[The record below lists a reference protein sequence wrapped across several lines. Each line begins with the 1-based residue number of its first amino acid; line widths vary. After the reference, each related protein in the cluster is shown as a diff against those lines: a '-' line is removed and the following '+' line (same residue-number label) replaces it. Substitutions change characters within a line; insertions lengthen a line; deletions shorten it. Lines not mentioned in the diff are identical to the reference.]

1 MGTLGKIMARANHTG
16 HIHSGTKNTIM
27 GVSAVFI
34 DGGYLE
40 KVLKH
45 DHGQANIDFAK
56 AVKNEGVLV
65 TLWHGSSL
73 QTRASRELFD
83 LADERRELTADIIRR
98 LRMP

>member
-1 MGTLGKIMARANHTG
+1 MDPGVPVGTPGKIMARANHTG

-45 DHGQANIDFAK
+45 DHGQPKIDFAK
-56 AVKNEGVLV
+56 
-65 TLWHGSSL
+65 
-73 QTRASRELFD
+73 
-83 LADERRELTADIIRR
+83 LAKAMSEPDNLLLPLHAIPEPTANPRGTITI
-98 LRMP
+98 L